1 MQVYNVLFHYVRDWY
16 IFSASSTSSCRS
28 CNCNSTEQR
37 ANVTTLLWF
46 GRPSFNVVIG
56 CNWTI
61 MKSMLIICAFRG
73 VWCTHT
79 GFWGICNV
87 WLQCFVSDVIEEFI
101 RNTNRL
107 GLRLTEFLAQGLG
120 LSATTF
126 SQHFAKTPIDTSF
139 MRMNYYP
146 PCPTPSKTQGIG
158 PHADFNIFTLLLQDT
173 VPGLQILKGNN
184 WITIP
189 PHPDAFVVNVGDGL
203 QASNSSFFLPFSC
216 IIIWC
221 LRRCS
226 RIGKSMISLEHSPH
240 CPRPS
245 I

>member
-1 MQVYNVLFHYVRDWY
+1 MYSH
-16 IFSASSTSSCRS
+16 
-28 CNCNSTEQR
+28 
-37 ANVTTLLWF
+37 WF
-46 GRPSFNVVIG
+46 LR
-56 CNWTI
+56 
-61 MKSMLIICAFRG
+61 
-73 VWCTHT
+73 H
-79 GFWGICNV
+79 
-87 WLQCFVSDVIEEFI
+87 LQCFFANSGSNVIEEFI

-120 LSATTF
+120 LSARTF
-126 SQHFAKTPIDTSF
+126 SQHFAKNDTSF

-158 PHADFNIFTLLLQDT
+158 PHADFNILTLLLQDT
-173 VPGLQILKGNN
+173 VPGLQILKGNS

-189 PHPDAFVVNVGDGL
+189 PHPDAFVVNVGDCL
-203 QASNSSFFLPFSC
+203 QASNSSFFLPFSF

-221 LRRCS
+221 LRRCF
-226 RIGKSMISLEHSPH
+226 RIGKSVNSLKHSPH